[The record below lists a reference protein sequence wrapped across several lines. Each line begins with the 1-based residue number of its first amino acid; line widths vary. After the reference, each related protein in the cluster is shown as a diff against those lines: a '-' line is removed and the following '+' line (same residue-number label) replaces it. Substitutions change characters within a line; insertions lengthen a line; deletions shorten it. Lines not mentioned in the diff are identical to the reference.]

1 MEDKEINK
9 LFRETQDKY
18 QVSSK
23 ELADTVGITTKH
35 LSQFRNG
42 HTNIP
47 TNLLWQLLEEM
58 NRQSPGAKN
67 YFAEKLAGQSKP
79 LRVEVDLE
87 KTINELEAQ
96 DLLRIWDLA
105 NQRVLGLYKD
115 IYKSR
120 VKEERQSQPLAS

>member
-9 LFRETQDKY
+9 LFQETQDKY
-18 QVSSK
+18 QVSSR
-23 ELADTVGITTKH
+23 ELADAVGITTKH

-47 TNLLWQLLEEM
+47 TNLLWKLLEEM
-58 NRQSPGAKN
+58 NKLSPGAKN

-79 LRVEVDLE
+79 LKVEVDLE
-87 KTINELEAQ
+87 KTINELEEL

-105 NQRVLGLYKD
+105 NQRVVSLYKD

-120 VKEERQSQPLAS
+120 VEQERESHPLAS